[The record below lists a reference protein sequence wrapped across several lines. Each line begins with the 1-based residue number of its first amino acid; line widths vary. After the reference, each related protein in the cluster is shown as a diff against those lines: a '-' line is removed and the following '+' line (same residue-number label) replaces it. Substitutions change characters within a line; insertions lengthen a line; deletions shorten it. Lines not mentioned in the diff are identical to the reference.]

1 MIVGHT
7 EQVSSGIS
15 QVPFTTKNEKKK
27 KLNKDKFMLELLL
40 AKTIMV

>member
-27 KLNKDKFMLELLL
+27 LNKDKFMLELLL